1 MICKIS
7 GIYNRNL
14 KLFWR
19 LYFYI
24 SSRGNVDEALNAT
37 KREIDFFKIIF
48 PLTKGSQLRIPNVY
62 FIGLDSKG
70 KNSFIQYV
78 LLNSPC
84 KTKSV
89 ILMEDFR

>member
-7 GIYNRNL
+7 GIYKRNL
-14 KLFWR
+14 SLFWR
-19 LYFYI
+19 LHFYI
-24 SSRGNVDEALNAT
+24 SSKGNVDEALNAT
-37 KREIDFFKIIF
+37 KREIDFFKSIV
-48 PLTKGSQLRIPNVY
+48 PLTKGSQLRTPDVY

-70 KNSFIQYV
+70 KNSFIQFV